1 MGFLL
6 RFAGKAC
13 RIVALPSGAP
23 PHGQS
28 PLGPHPTL
36 GASSPG
42 SSPGSE
48 ATQIPWRV
56 KIAFHGN
63 YHS

>member
-28 PLGPHPTL
+28 PMGPHLSL
-36 GASSPG
+36 GALFAFG
-42 SSPGSE
+42 SMAPNPS
-48 ATQIPWRV
+48 WV
-56 KIAFHGN
+56 
-63 YHS
+63 